1 MAVLVKG
8 LLVLKERSLS
18 VGSLGQGTNSHMGT
32 ICAQKFR
39 FAFWVH
45 IYMHQIMLNKLG
57 LDAPVKSGA

>member
-1 MAVLVKG
+1 MAVSVKG

-32 ICAQKFR
+32 ICVQKFR
-39 FAFWVH
+39 FAFGVH
-45 IYMHQIMLNKLG
+45 IYMHQITLNKLG